1 MKQLVDMLLEN
12 LSTREIFLFRIAC
25 GTCAAG
31 FGGKPVRFSKA
42 GIAPPT
48 EGKRIIFE
56 ACYEQEFRSARQA
69 AIRDAAEHL
78 NYCPICKRLVCNR
91 CFLICDDLDMCKQCA
106 AHLEEAGSPVETDVL
121 DTAI

>member
-12 LSTREIFLFRIAC
+12 LSTREVFLFRIAC
-25 GTCAAG
+25 GTCAAA

-42 GIAPPT
+42 GVTPPT
-48 EGKRIIFE
+48 EGKRIVFE
-56 ACYEQEFRSARQA
+56 ACYEQEFRIARQS
-69 AIRDAAEHL
+69 AIRDAAENL

-106 AHLEEAGSPVETDVL
+106 AHLEETGSPVLTDVL
-121 DTAI
+121 EAAM